1 MALSPRAAA
10 VVACL
15 VTGGLMVTG
24 CTATEPDG
32 TKSKKEHRQTQAPV
46 DDGLGDDEGA
56 APTAWSS
63 PRTRTPPGRPPNI

>member
-15 VTGGLMVTG
+15 VTSALMVTG
-24 CTATEPDG
+24 CTATEPDV
-32 TKSKKEHRQTQAPV
+32 TKSETEHRQTQAPV

-63 PRTRTPPGRPPNI
+63 PRTCPPPGRPPTI